1 MAIKQHKPP
10 LKFRQECFKI
20 PELFKIKGLW
30 MNDPWDR
37 LKSCGR
43 QFESFGDFNWMSV
56 ILLNQALIQINPSYF
71 HMSCKKI
78 NSSSLKLSKLWSPLL
93 VTLNIWRITLS
104 YTKALDWKST
114 LNWKDTSENFDN
126 AFVF

>member
-1 MAIKQHKPP
+1 
-10 LKFRQECFKI
+10 
-20 PELFKIKGLW
+20 
-30 MNDPWDR
+30 MNNTWDWNYVVDN
-37 LKSCGR
+37 SA
-43 QFESFGDFNWMSV
+43 ESFGDFNWMSV